1 MNKAAY
7 QYIFQNDALYSLRDT
22 LALDE
27 IESVNLPQTE
37 STPPPPVVSQAPASQ
52 TKPPVAKPAEP
63 LPQLNHKV
71 LVLVDDIDYQPL
83 SPSDALFLNRILQAV
98 HLNTD
103 GVDILN
109 VGGAKR
115 MDFRPLLAGKQ
126 IHHFISFGVPFLSLG
141 LEILMD
147 RYQPKNIAGINF
159 LLAESL
165 AVIQEDVTH
174 KKRLWASLQ
183 QMFLNNNTQ
192 QR

>member
-1 MNKAAY
+1 MHKAAY
-7 QYIFQNDALYSLRDT
+7 QYIFQHDVIYNLRETISFGED
-22 LALDE
+22 
-27 IESVNLPQTE
+27 SPQVLPQTNADAVQE
-37 STPPPPVVSQAPASQ
+37 APPSGSYAPPTAPPAVQVVA
-52 TKPPVAKPAEP
+52 P

-71 LVLVDDIDYQPL
+71 LVLVDDPDYQPL
-83 SPSDALFLNRILQAV
+83 SPSDAIFLNKILQAV

-109 VGGAKR
+109 LGGAKR
-115 MDFRPLLAGKQ
+115 MDFRPLLSGKQ
-126 IHHFISFGVPFLSLG
+126 IHHFISFGVPFLSLN

-165 AVIQEDVTH
+165 AVIQEDVIH

-183 QMFLNNNTQ
+183 KMFLGK
-192 QR
+192 

>member
-1 MNKAAY
+1 MHKAAY
-7 QYIFQNDALYSLRDT
+7 QYIFQHDVIYNLRETISFGEDSP
-22 LALDE
+22 L
-27 IESVNLPQTE
+27 VLPQTNADAVQE
-37 STPPPPVVSQAPASQ
+37 APPSGPYAPAAA
-52 TKPPVAKPAEP
+52 PPAVQVVAP

-71 LVLVDDIDYQPL
+71 LVLVDDPDYQPL
-83 SPSDALFLNRILQAV
+83 SPSDAIFLNKILQAV

-109 VGGAKR
+109 LGGAKR
-115 MDFRPLLAGKQ
+115 MDFRPLLSGKQ
-126 IHHFISFGVPFLSLG
+126 IHHFISFGVPFLSLN

-165 AVIQEDVTH
+165 AVIQEDVIH

-183 QMFLNNNTQ
+183 KMFLGK
-192 QR
+192 

>member
-37 STPPPPVVSQAPASQ
+37 STPPPVVSQVPPPALKK
-52 TKPPVAKPAEP
+52 TEP

-183 QMFLNNNTQ
+183 QMFLGK
-192 QR
+192 